1 MDLLEIM
8 HLLTPHAIRSN
19 RSQGSQATYLPPWL
33 APAQL
38 QPQPSSL
45 PASCLEFH
53 DPSGRERAAW
63 KRTRRLPSAD
73 TKAGRK
79 AHKTKATR
87 WSPQA
92 AKSTF
97 FVPLPFYSLIC
108 FYTHSTQDNVKFLNL
123 SFSSLWKVGR
133 RLVRTAWL
141 LFQTSSQG
149 RRRRR
154 APVAECLANQ
164 E

>member
-1 MDLLEIM
+1 MAGDVISKVALGRKRNPLLLPNGSVGTLNWIT
-8 HLLTPHAIRSN
+8 LQALGSN
-19 RSQGSQATYLPPWL
+19 RSQGSQAKSRLLWL

-38 QPQPSSL
+38 QSQPSSL

-53 DPSGRERAAW
+53 DPSGREQAAR

-73 TKAGRK
+73 AKAGRK
-79 AHKTKATR
+79 AHKTKATP
-87 WSPQA
+87 WNPQA

-123 SFSSLWKVGR
+123 SFSSL
-133 RLVRTAWL
+133 
-141 LFQTSSQG
+141 
-149 RRRRR
+149 
-154 APVAECLANQ
+154 
-164 E
+164 

>member
-1 MDLLEIM
+1 MAGDVLSKVALGRKRSLFLPPNGSTGTR
-8 HLLTPHAIRSN
+8 HLITPHALGSN
-19 RSQGSQATYLPPWL
+19 RSQGSQAKSLFLWL

-38 QPQPSSL
+38 QSPPSSL
-45 PASCLEFH
+45 PDSCLEFH
-53 DPSGRERAAW
+53 DPSGREQAAR
-63 KRTRRLPSAD
+63 KRTRRLPSTD

-87 WSPQA
+87 WNPQA

-123 SFSSLWKVGR
+123 SFSSL
-133 RLVRTAWL
+133 
-141 LFQTSSQG
+141 
-149 RRRRR
+149 
-154 APVAECLANQ
+154 
-164 E
+164 

>member
-1 MDLLEIM
+1 MTAGDVLSKVALGRKGSPLLPPNGSVGTL
-8 HLLTPHAIRSN
+8 HLITPHALGSN
-19 RSQGSQATYLPPWL
+19 RSQGSQAKSLLLWL

-38 QPQPSSL
+38 QSQPSSL

-53 DPSGRERAAW
+53 DPSGREQAAQ
-63 KRTRRLPSAD
+63 KRTGRLPSAD

-87 WSPQA
+87 WNPQA

-108 FYTHSTQDNVKFLNL
+108 FYKHSTQDNVKFLNL
-123 SFSSLWKVGR
+123 SFSSL
-133 RLVRTAWL
+133 
-141 LFQTSSQG
+141 
-149 RRRRR
+149 
-154 APVAECLANQ
+154 
-164 E
+164 